1 MLFRILLFIAEVAAD
16 FLAAAFLARFFLQW
30 ARASFRNPIGQFIFA
45 VTDWAVRPARRI
57 IPGLFGLDLAC
68 IVLAWLV
75 QLGYLALAFALV
87 SLGQAVGGPGVPAL
101 MLAALVEVLRLSI
114 HLAMLVVLVTALLS
128 WINPHAPLAPFFFA
142 LARPMLA
149 PFQRVIPPIGG
160 IDLSPL
166 VLLLLLQVLLM
177 VLGSLRG
184 APFGMAM

>member
-1 MLFRILLFIAEVAAD
+1 MLFRILLFIVEVAAD
-16 FLAAAFLARFFLQW
+16 FLAAAFLARFALQW
-30 ARASFRNPIGQFIFA
+30 ARASFRNPIGQFVFA

-68 IVLAWLV
+68 VVLAWLV
-75 QLGYLALAFALV
+75 QLGYLALVFALV
-87 SLGQAVGGPGVPAL
+87 SLGPIGGSPGI
-101 MLAALVEVLRLSI
+101 AALLFAAVIAVLRLSV

-128 WINPHAPLAPFFFA
+128 WINPHAPMAPFFHA

-149 PFQRVIPPIGG
+149 PFQRVIPLVGG

-177 VLGSLRG
+177 VLGSLG
-184 APFGMAM
+184 GMPFGMRM